1 MKVRHDE
8 GVANRIG
15 PEPCAGACEGTGE
28 ASAGEC
34 TGQRMEPRK
43 TLSRAP
49 TPFRRWKAICAGA
62 KARVPVRPG
71 VVEEPGMCRRS
82 LSLGTGR
89 ARVRPLGLL
98 PPVRVGKVRSRS
110 RRCTSARSQ
119 TPQ

>member
-1 MKVRHDE
+1 MRVHYGE

-15 PEPCAGACEGTGE
+15 PEPCAAAREGTGE

-43 TLSRAP
+43 TLSRVP

-62 KARVPVRPG
+62 TARVPRWPG
-71 VVEEPGMCRRS
+71 VVREPGMCRRS

-89 ARVRPLGLL
+89 ARVRPLGLM
-98 PPVRVGKVRSRS
+98 PPVRVRKARSRS
-110 RRCTSARSQ
+110 
-119 TPQ
+119 